1 MKSLTDLRKIRDA
14 SQHKVKMRQSNAGKL
29 DKEFMK
35 EKAHVLICSGSMCV
49 SRGAKTLRDEFEEH
63 LTRLGIREDIKL
75 VNTGCVGLCE
85 QGPFVIVY
93 PEGVFYALIKNKD
106 IKTICEEHLHKGNIV
121 EKLVFDETLT
131 EDKQI
136 KPFEEINFY
145 NKQTKVALKNCG
157 FINPDDIEEYIA
169 HDGYQALGKALLEMT
184 PLEVIEEMQ
193 ESGLRGRGG
202 GGFPTGLKW
211 KFAYNNES
219 DQKYVICNADE
230 GDPGAFM
237 DRALIE
243 GDPHS
248 VLEGLMIAGYA
259 IGADKGFIYVRLE
272 YPTAVEKLKIA
283 ISQAKE
289 LGLLGDNIFGSGFNF
304 DIEIRLGAGAFVC
317 GEETALIASIEG
329 GRGMSRN
336 KPPFPAAKGLWGKPT
351 IINNVETLANIPGI
365 ILKGA
370 DVFSQMGTEKSKG
383 TKVFSLGGNIMNAGL
398 VEVPMGTTLREVIYE
413 IGGGVPK
420 GKKLKAV
427 QTGGPSGGAIP
438 EKNMDMPIDYE
449 SLVKAGSMMGSGG
462 MVVIDEDS
470 CMVDICRFYLDFTV
484 EESCGKCTPCR
495 EGTKKMLDMLEIISS
510 GEGTL
515 EDIAKLEELARMVK
529 SSSLCGLG
537 QAAPN
542 PIISMLEHFRP
553 EFEAH
558 VVEKKCPA
566 GVCKPLIEY
575 KILDNCIGCTKCATN
590 CPVSCI
596 SGSIKQLHEIDPS
609 ICIKC
614 GVCQNVC
621 PVDAIITE

>member
-1 MKSLTDLRKIRDA
+1 
-14 SQHKVKMRQSNAGKL
+14 
-29 DKEFMK
+29 
-35 EKAHVLICSGSMCV
+35 MCV
-49 SRGAKTLRDEFEEH
+49 SRGAKSLRDEFEEH
-63 LTRLGIREDIKL
+63 LTRLGIREEIKL

-93 PEGVFYALIKNKD
+93 PEGVFYALVKNKD
-106 IKTICEEHLHKGNIV
+106 IKAICEEHLYKGRVV
-121 EKLVFDETLT
+121 EKLVFDETIT
-131 EDKQI
+131 EDKEIIAFDEI
-136 KPFEEINFY
+136 KFY
-145 NKQTKVALKNCG
+145 EKQHRIALRNCG
-157 FINPDDIEEYIA
+157 LINPDDIEEYIA
-169 HDGYQALGKALLEMT
+169 RDGYRGLGKSLLEMT

-193 ESGLRGRGG
+193 ASGLRGRGG

-211 KFAYNNES
+211 KFAYDNKS

-237 DRALIE
+237 DRALLE

-259 IGADKGFIYVRLE
+259 IGADKGFIYVRIE
-272 YPTAVEKLKIA
+272 YPTAIEKLKLA

-289 LGLLGDNIFGSGFNF
+289 LGLIGNNIFGSGFNF

-351 IINNVETLANIPGI
+351 IINNVETLANIPA
-365 ILKGA
+365 ILFSGA
-370 DVFSQMGTEKSKG
+370 AEFAKIGTERSKG
-383 TKVFSLGGNIMNAGL
+383 TKVFSLGGNIKNAGL

-413 IGGGVPK
+413 IGGGIPK
-420 GKKLKAV
+420 NKALKAV

-438 EKNMDMPIDYE
+438 ESMMDMPIEYE
-449 SLVKAGSMMGSGG
+449 TLIEAGSMMGSGG
-462 MVVIDEDS
+462 MVIIDEDS

-495 EGTKKMLDMLEIISS
+495 EGTKKMLELLEIISS
-510 GEGTL
+510 GEGTMDDLTRL
-515 EDIAKLEELARMVK
+515 EKLARTVK

-542 PIISMLEHFRP
+542 PILSMLTHFRE

-558 VVEKKCPA
+558 VIDKRCPG
-566 GVCKPLIEY
+566 GVCKPLIHFEV
-575 KILDNCIGCTKCATN
+575 LDNCIGCTKCATN
-590 CPVSCI
+590 CPVDAI
-596 SGSIKQLHEIDPS
+596 SGSIKQQHDIDTS
-609 ICIKC
+609 TCIKC
-614 GVCQNVC
+614 GVCKNVC
-621 PVDAIITE
+621 PVDAIITL

>member
-1 MKSLTDLRKIRDA
+1 MVER
-14 SQHKVKMRQSNAGKL
+14 
-29 DKEFMK
+29 
-35 EKAHVLICSGSMCV
+35 AHVLICSGSMCV
-49 SRGAKTLRDEFEEH
+49 SRGAKTLRDEFEDH
-63 LTRLGIREDIKL
+63 LTRLGIREEIKL

-93 PEGVFYALIKNKD
+93 PEGVFYALVKNKD
-106 IKTICEEHLHKGNIV
+106 IKTICEEHLYKGRVV
-121 EKLVFDETLT
+121 EKLVFDETIT
-131 EDKQI
+131 DNNEIKAFDEIKFYEKQHR
-136 KPFEEINFY
+136 
-145 NKQTKVALKNCG
+145 VALRNCG
-157 FINPDDIEEYIA
+157 LINPDDIEEYIA
-169 HDGYQALGKALLEMT
+169 RDGYRGLGKALLEMT

-193 ESGLRGRGG
+193 ASGLRGRGG

-211 KFAYNNES
+211 KFAYDNKS

-237 DRALIE
+237 DRALLE

-248 VLEGLMIAGYA
+248 ILEGLMIAGYA
-259 IGADKGFIYVRLE
+259 IGADKGFIYVRIE
-272 YPTAVEKLKIA
+272 YPTAIEKLKLA

-289 LGLLGDNIFGSGFNF
+289 LGLIGNNIFGSGFNF

-351 IINNVETLANIPGI
+351 IINNVETLANIPA
-365 ILKGA
+365 ILFSGA
-370 DVFSQMGTEKSKG
+370 EEFAKIGTERSKG
-383 TKVFSLGGNIMNAGL
+383 TKVFSLGGNIKNAGL

-413 IGGGVPK
+413 IGGGIPK
-420 GKKLKAV
+420 NKALKAV

-438 EKNMDMPIDYE
+438 ESMMDMPIEYE
-449 SLVKAGSMMGSGG
+449 TLIEAGSMMGSGG

-495 EGTKKMLDMLEIISS
+495 EGTKKMLELLEIISS
-510 GEGTL
+510 GEGTMDDLKRL
-515 EDIAKLEELARMVK
+515 EALAKTVK

-542 PIISMLEHFRP
+542 PILSMLGHFRE

-558 VVEKKCPA
+558 VVEKRCPG
-566 GVCKPLIEY
+566 GVCKPLIHFEV
-575 KILDNCIGCTKCATN
+575 LDNCIGCTKCATN
-590 CPVSCI
+590 CPVDAI
-596 SGSIKQLHEIDPS
+596 DGSIKQQHTIDTS
-609 ICIKC
+609 TCIKC
-614 GVCQNVC
+614 GVCKNVC
-621 PVDAIITE
+621 PVDAIITL

>member
-1 MKSLTDLRKIRDA
+1 MIER
-14 SQHKVKMRQSNAGKL
+14 
-29 DKEFMK
+29 
-35 EKAHVLICSGSMCV
+35 AHVLICSGSNCV
-49 SRGAKTLRDEFEEH
+49 SRGAKTLRDEFEDH
-63 LTRLGIREDIKL
+63 LARLDIRDEIKI

-93 PEGVFYALIKNKD
+93 PEGVFYAQVKNKD
-106 IKTICEEHLHKGNIV
+106 IKTICDEHLYKGRIV

-131 EDKQI
+131 EDKEVRAFDEI
-136 KPFEEINFY
+136 KFY
-145 NKQTKVALKNCG
+145 SKQTRVALRNCG
-157 FINPDDIEEYIA
+157 LINPDDIEEYIA
-169 HDGYQALGKALLEMT
+169 RDGYRGLGKALLEMT

-193 ESGLRGRGG
+193 ASGLRGRGG

-237 DRALIE
+237 DRALLE

-259 IGADKGFIYVRLE
+259 IGANKGYIYVRIE
-272 YPTAVEKLKIA
+272 YPTAIEKLKAA

-289 LGLLGDNIFGSGFNF
+289 LGLLGKNIFGSGFDF

-336 KPPFPAAKGLWGKPT
+336 KPPFPAAKGLWDKPT
-351 IINNVETLANIPGI
+351 IINNVESLANVSAI
-365 ILKGA
+365 IFMGA
-370 DVFSQMGTEKSKG
+370 EEFAKIGTERSKG
-383 TKVFSLGGNIMNAGL
+383 TKVFSLGGNIVNAGL

-413 IGGGVPK
+413 IGGGIPK
-420 GKKLKAV
+420 NKALKAV

-438 EKNMDMPIDYE
+438 ESLLDMKIEYE
-449 SLVKAGSMMGSGG
+449 TLIEAGSMMGSGG

-470 CMVDICRFYLDFTV
+470 CMVDICRFYLEFTV

-495 EGTKKMLDMLEIISS
+495 EGTKKMLEMLEIISS
-510 GEGTL
+510 GEGTVEDLKRL
-515 EDIAKLEELARMVK
+515 ETLAKMIK
-529 SSSLCGLG
+529 GSSLCGLG

-542 PIISMLEHFRP
+542 PILSMLEHFRP

-558 VVEKKCPA
+558 VIDKKCPG
-566 GVCKPLIEY
+566 GVCKPLIHLE
-575 KILDNCIGCTKCATN
+575 ITDDCIGCTKCATN
-590 CPVSCI
+590 CPVDCI
-596 SGSIKQLHEIDPS
+596 TGSIKQKHEIDTS
-609 ICIKC
+609 ACIKC
-614 GVCQNVC
+614 GVCKNIC
-621 PVDAIITE
+621 PVDAIISI